1 MAKYIRCN
9 CCGKR
14 IEFGEEIVKFPG
26 YCGVY
31 CSPYCFADAYGDF
44 RELDDDVVSNCCQEV
59 HDDDEDKRKLQEEI
73 QQAEAEIVALTK
85 KLELNRILL
94 TQYE

>member
-14 IEFGEEIVKFPG
+14 VDFGEEIVKFPG

-31 CSPYCFADAYGDF
+31 CSPECFADSYADF
-44 RELDDDVVSNCCQEV
+44 RELNEDVASDCCQTV
-59 HDDDEDKRKLQEEI
+59 YDDDEDKRKLQEDI
-73 QQAEAEIVALTK
+73 LRTEAEIEELQK
-85 KLELNRILL
+85 KLKVNKILL